1 MNSNVKKR
9 LYFFLVSI
17 ITTLVIGK
25 FVFDSLKINSVY
37 FFSPTDLKNI
47 NEIPNGL
54 IRVGGMI
61 KIKSLSKKGNQYSFI
76 VTDFKN
82 EIMVNY
88 TGIKPNLFEEG
99 QGAVVE
105 GKLNTRTNLVATK
118 ILAKHDE
125 NYMPKEVADA
135 LKKTEETKIASFIST
150 LWDIGLDVGHSV
162 RKINE
167 CIDESNKDI
176 STQTNLMESRF
187 LIGSKLLHSSF
198 IKVINQTLDGRKFL
212 DAKMVELTQR
222 HSRYNDSFQNLE
234 PNLKESPGGLRDL
247 QTILWIAQ
255 AAGYGSNWDSIRSN
269 GIITKLEQAQLEK
282 HERALIF
289 VRTLLHVQAGRKEDR
304 LLFDFQRLL
313 AADLG
318 FRTTSAKPAKA
329 TGNPMDRICEKG
341 LSPDRNRMTM

>member
-17 ITTLVIGK
+17 ITILIIGK

-99 QGAVVE
+99 QGAVIE

-125 NYMPKEVADA
+125 NYMPKEVADV
-135 LKKTEETKIASFIST
+135 LKKTGNWK
-150 LWDIGLDVGHSV
+150 
-162 RKINE
+162 KN
-167 CIDESNKDI
+167 
-176 STQTNLMESRF
+176 
-187 LIGSKLLHSSF
+187 
-198 IKVINQTLDGRKFL
+198 
-212 DAKMVELTQR
+212 
-222 HSRYNDSFQNLE
+222 
-234 PNLKESPGGLRDL
+234 
-247 QTILWIAQ
+247 
-255 AAGYGSNWDSIRSN
+255 YG
-269 GIITKLEQAQLEK
+269 K
-282 HERALIF
+282 
-289 VRTLLHVQAGRKEDR
+289 
-304 LLFDFQRLL
+304 
-313 AADLG
+313 
-318 FRTTSAKPAKA
+318 
-329 TGNPMDRICEKG
+329 
-341 LSPDRNRMTM
+341 

>member
-17 ITTLVIGK
+17 ITTLIIGK

-135 LKKTEETKIASFIST
+135 LKKTGNWK
-150 LWDIGLDVGHSV
+150 
-162 RKINE
+162 KN
-167 CIDESNKDI
+167 
-176 STQTNLMESRF
+176 
-187 LIGSKLLHSSF
+187 
-198 IKVINQTLDGRKFL
+198 
-212 DAKMVELTQR
+212 
-222 HSRYNDSFQNLE
+222 
-234 PNLKESPGGLRDL
+234 
-247 QTILWIAQ
+247 
-255 AAGYGSNWDSIRSN
+255 YG
-269 GIITKLEQAQLEK
+269 K
-282 HERALIF
+282 
-289 VRTLLHVQAGRKEDR
+289 
-304 LLFDFQRLL
+304 
-313 AADLG
+313 
-318 FRTTSAKPAKA
+318 
-329 TGNPMDRICEKG
+329 
-341 LSPDRNRMTM
+341 

>member
-17 ITTLVIGK
+17 ITILIIGK

-125 NYMPKEVADA
+125 NYMPKEVADV
-135 LKKTEETKIASFIST
+135 LKKTGNWK
-150 LWDIGLDVGHSV
+150 
-162 RKINE
+162 KN
-167 CIDESNKDI
+167 
-176 STQTNLMESRF
+176 
-187 LIGSKLLHSSF
+187 
-198 IKVINQTLDGRKFL
+198 
-212 DAKMVELTQR
+212 
-222 HSRYNDSFQNLE
+222 
-234 PNLKESPGGLRDL
+234 
-247 QTILWIAQ
+247 
-255 AAGYGSNWDSIRSN
+255 YG
-269 GIITKLEQAQLEK
+269 K
-282 HERALIF
+282 
-289 VRTLLHVQAGRKEDR
+289 
-304 LLFDFQRLL
+304 
-313 AADLG
+313 
-318 FRTTSAKPAKA
+318 
-329 TGNPMDRICEKG
+329 
-341 LSPDRNRMTM
+341 

>member
-25 FVFDSLKINSVY
+25 FIFDSLKINSVY

-61 KIKSLSKKGNQYSFI
+61 KIKSLSKRGNQYSFI

-82 EIMVNY
+82 DIMVNY

-135 LKKTEETKIASFIST
+135 LKKTGNWK
-150 LWDIGLDVGHSV
+150 
-162 RKINE
+162 KN
-167 CIDESNKDI
+167 
-176 STQTNLMESRF
+176 
-187 LIGSKLLHSSF
+187 
-198 IKVINQTLDGRKFL
+198 
-212 DAKMVELTQR
+212 
-222 HSRYNDSFQNLE
+222 
-234 PNLKESPGGLRDL
+234 
-247 QTILWIAQ
+247 
-255 AAGYGSNWDSIRSN
+255 YG
-269 GIITKLEQAQLEK
+269 K
-282 HERALIF
+282 
-289 VRTLLHVQAGRKEDR
+289 
-304 LLFDFQRLL
+304 
-313 AADLG
+313 
-318 FRTTSAKPAKA
+318 
-329 TGNPMDRICEKG
+329 
-341 LSPDRNRMTM
+341 

>member
-17 ITTLVIGK
+17 ITIFVIGK

-105 GKLNTRTNLVATK
+105 GKLNNRTNLVATK

-135 LKKTEETKIASFIST
+135 LKKTGNWK
-150 LWDIGLDVGHSV
+150 
-162 RKINE
+162 KN
-167 CIDESNKDI
+167 
-176 STQTNLMESRF
+176 
-187 LIGSKLLHSSF
+187 
-198 IKVINQTLDGRKFL
+198 
-212 DAKMVELTQR
+212 
-222 HSRYNDSFQNLE
+222 
-234 PNLKESPGGLRDL
+234 
-247 QTILWIAQ
+247 
-255 AAGYGSNWDSIRSN
+255 YG
-269 GIITKLEQAQLEK
+269 K
-282 HERALIF
+282 
-289 VRTLLHVQAGRKEDR
+289 
-304 LLFDFQRLL
+304 
-313 AADLG
+313 
-318 FRTTSAKPAKA
+318 
-329 TGNPMDRICEKG
+329 
-341 LSPDRNRMTM
+341 

>member
-99 QGAVVE
+99 QGAVIE

-135 LKKTEETKIASFIST
+135 LKKTGNWK
-150 LWDIGLDVGHSV
+150 
-162 RKINE
+162 KN
-167 CIDESNKDI
+167 
-176 STQTNLMESRF
+176 
-187 LIGSKLLHSSF
+187 
-198 IKVINQTLDGRKFL
+198 
-212 DAKMVELTQR
+212 
-222 HSRYNDSFQNLE
+222 
-234 PNLKESPGGLRDL
+234 
-247 QTILWIAQ
+247 
-255 AAGYGSNWDSIRSN
+255 YG
-269 GIITKLEQAQLEK
+269 K
-282 HERALIF
+282 
-289 VRTLLHVQAGRKEDR
+289 
-304 LLFDFQRLL
+304 
-313 AADLG
+313 
-318 FRTTSAKPAKA
+318 
-329 TGNPMDRICEKG
+329 
-341 LSPDRNRMTM
+341 

>member
-88 TGIKPNLFEEG
+88 IGIKPNLFEEG

-135 LKKTEETKIASFIST
+135 LKKTGNWK
-150 LWDIGLDVGHSV
+150 
-162 RKINE
+162 KN
-167 CIDESNKDI
+167 
-176 STQTNLMESRF
+176 
-187 LIGSKLLHSSF
+187 
-198 IKVINQTLDGRKFL
+198 
-212 DAKMVELTQR
+212 
-222 HSRYNDSFQNLE
+222 
-234 PNLKESPGGLRDL
+234 
-247 QTILWIAQ
+247 
-255 AAGYGSNWDSIRSN
+255 YG
-269 GIITKLEQAQLEK
+269 K
-282 HERALIF
+282 
-289 VRTLLHVQAGRKEDR
+289 
-304 LLFDFQRLL
+304 
-313 AADLG
+313 
-318 FRTTSAKPAKA
+318 
-329 TGNPMDRICEKG
+329 
-341 LSPDRNRMTM
+341 

>member
-25 FVFDSLKINSVY
+25 FVFNSLKINSVY

-135 LKKTEETKIASFIST
+135 LKKTGNWK
-150 LWDIGLDVGHSV
+150 
-162 RKINE
+162 KN
-167 CIDESNKDI
+167 
-176 STQTNLMESRF
+176 
-187 LIGSKLLHSSF
+187 
-198 IKVINQTLDGRKFL
+198 
-212 DAKMVELTQR
+212 
-222 HSRYNDSFQNLE
+222 
-234 PNLKESPGGLRDL
+234 
-247 QTILWIAQ
+247 
-255 AAGYGSNWDSIRSN
+255 YG
-269 GIITKLEQAQLEK
+269 K
-282 HERALIF
+282 
-289 VRTLLHVQAGRKEDR
+289 
-304 LLFDFQRLL
+304 
-313 AADLG
+313 
-318 FRTTSAKPAKA
+318 
-329 TGNPMDRICEKG
+329 
-341 LSPDRNRMTM
+341 

>member
-17 ITTLVIGK
+17 ITIFVIGK
-25 FVFDSLKINSVY
+25 FIFDSLKINSVY

-82 EIMVNY
+82 EIMINY

-135 LKKTEETKIASFIST
+135 LKKTGNWK
-150 LWDIGLDVGHSV
+150 
-162 RKINE
+162 K
-167 CIDESNKDI
+167 K
-176 STQTNLMESRF
+176 
-187 LIGSKLLHSSF
+187 
-198 IKVINQTLDGRKFL
+198 
-212 DAKMVELTQR
+212 
-222 HSRYNDSFQNLE
+222 
-234 PNLKESPGGLRDL
+234 
-247 QTILWIAQ
+247 
-255 AAGYGSNWDSIRSN
+255 YG
-269 GIITKLEQAQLEK
+269 K
-282 HERALIF
+282 
-289 VRTLLHVQAGRKEDR
+289 
-304 LLFDFQRLL
+304 
-313 AADLG
+313 
-318 FRTTSAKPAKA
+318 
-329 TGNPMDRICEKG
+329 
-341 LSPDRNRMTM
+341 

>member
-25 FVFDSLKINSVY
+25 FVFDSFKINSVY

-135 LKKTEETKIASFIST
+135 LKKTGNWK
-150 LWDIGLDVGHSV
+150 
-162 RKINE
+162 KN
-167 CIDESNKDI
+167 
-176 STQTNLMESRF
+176 
-187 LIGSKLLHSSF
+187 
-198 IKVINQTLDGRKFL
+198 
-212 DAKMVELTQR
+212 
-222 HSRYNDSFQNLE
+222 
-234 PNLKESPGGLRDL
+234 
-247 QTILWIAQ
+247 
-255 AAGYGSNWDSIRSN
+255 YG
-269 GIITKLEQAQLEK
+269 K
-282 HERALIF
+282 
-289 VRTLLHVQAGRKEDR
+289 
-304 LLFDFQRLL
+304 
-313 AADLG
+313 
-318 FRTTSAKPAKA
+318 
-329 TGNPMDRICEKG
+329 
-341 LSPDRNRMTM
+341 

>member
-1 MNSNVKKR
+1 MNSNIKKR

-61 KIKSLSKKGNQYSFI
+61 KIKSLSKRGNQYSFI

-82 EIMVNY
+82 DIMVNY

-135 LKKTEETKIASFIST
+135 LKKTGNWK
-150 LWDIGLDVGHSV
+150 
-162 RKINE
+162 KN
-167 CIDESNKDI
+167 
-176 STQTNLMESRF
+176 
-187 LIGSKLLHSSF
+187 
-198 IKVINQTLDGRKFL
+198 
-212 DAKMVELTQR
+212 
-222 HSRYNDSFQNLE
+222 
-234 PNLKESPGGLRDL
+234 
-247 QTILWIAQ
+247 
-255 AAGYGSNWDSIRSN
+255 YG
-269 GIITKLEQAQLEK
+269 K
-282 HERALIF
+282 
-289 VRTLLHVQAGRKEDR
+289 
-304 LLFDFQRLL
+304 
-313 AADLG
+313 
-318 FRTTSAKPAKA
+318 
-329 TGNPMDRICEKG
+329 
-341 LSPDRNRMTM
+341 